1 MMEEASRALVGWR
14 YFECQ
19 RLCEDALGK
28 AHSVRDY
35 DRMARVLMP
44 LQESRRLIRQLAVD
58 AGSKKG
64 GGHVTLV
71 ESSLPEK
78 AIEPGCYLVTPP
90 RVGVDG
96 RTLREGAAKREV
108 PVMVLV
114 REPTTR
120 DGMWPLVAV
129 GPVTVRTKVTPPGE
143 GEWLEKDVRPSVK
156 WFERAAESLGDA
168 AIIGAMEAVAAAGGG
183 GSAAVAVD
191 MLMDRLTTIPDHEK
205 LHQRLQEAC
214 RAALLEPR
222 PTRRPKKVVEADDE
236 DDDE

>member
-1 MMEEASRALVGWR
+1 MMQEASEALVQRR

-19 RLCEDALGK
+19 ALCEDSLTK

-58 AGSKKG
+58 AGAHGS
-64 GGHVTLV
+64 VTIV
-71 ESSLPEK
+71 DSSLPEK
-78 AIEPGCYLVTPP
+78 AIEPGCYLVAPP

-96 RTLREGAAKREV
+96 RTLREAATKRET
-108 PVMVLV
+108 PAMVLV

-129 GPVTVRTKVTPPGE
+129 GPVTVRTRVTPPGK
-143 GEWLEKDVRPSVK
+143 GEWLEQDVRPGPA
-156 WFERAAESLGDA
+156 WFERAAEALGDA
-168 AIIGAMEAVAAAGGG
+168 AITGVQEGNASGTGAGGLG
-183 GSAAVAVD
+183 ALVD
-191 MLMDRLTTIPDHEK
+191 ALMERLTTLPDHEK

-222 PTRRPKKVVEADDE
+222 PTRRPKKAVVETDAEE